1 MIGKTLCA
9 AFLAATMTVPAMAA
23 DMITFKSPYSVAET
37 IDRLSAA
44 VEGAGAKVFARID
57 HAKGAASV
65 GSDLRPTEL
74 LLFGNP
80 KLGTPALQASQS
92 AGMDL
97 PLRAVAYEQEDG
109 TVILAFRDPGYL
121 SDDHGVPAD
130 APVLQ
135 KMRGAIGKLGGK
147 ATGE

>member
-1 MIGKTLCA
+1 MIGRTLSA
-9 AFLAATMTVPAMAA
+9 AILAVSMSVPAMAG
-23 DMITFKSPYSVAET
+23 DMITFNSPYSVAET
-37 IDRLSAA
+37 IDRLTAA

-57 HAKGAASV
+57 HAKGAESV
-65 GSDLRPTEL
+65 GEELRPTEL

-80 KLGTPALQASQS
+80 KLGTPVMQASQS

-97 PLRAVAYEQEDG
+97 PLRAVAYQQEDG
-109 TVILAFRDPGYL
+109 SVVLVFRDPGYL
-121 SDDHGVPAD
+121 TDDHSVPAD

-147 ATGE
+147 ATSE

>member
-1 MIGKTLCA
+1 MIGRMLSA
-9 AFLAATMTVPAMAA
+9 ALLAASISVPAMAGE
-23 DMITFKSPYSVAET
+23 MIKFTSPYPVSET
-37 IDRLSAA
+37 IDRLAAA

-65 GSDLRPTEL
+65 DLDLRPTEL

-80 KLGTPALQASQS
+80 KLGTPVMQASQS

-109 TVILAFRDPGYL
+109 TVILAFRDPAYL